1 MNWLCT
7 LLESAVET
15 VKEPTYFEKMFKKI
29 GEIEPRTWIAL
40 AALVAL
46 AVVLMLVGKKAKWS
60 ATTIAF
66 AALTIALS
74 FLLSNIRLYRMPQGG
89 SITPASML
97 PLMLFAYA
105 FGTVPGLLTGLAYG
119 VLQYLQTPGMLPI
132 APFYAVCQIVL
143 DYLLA
148 FAMVGLAGLFRGWT
162 RKGGKEPVALGCG
175 ITLAMVMRFVCTVA
189 SGVLFF
195 AEYAEGSGQSPLVY
209 SILYNG
215 AYMLPETVICVAL
228 GMLIG
233 PRLAKALRRAA
244 GLRGAVP
251 VAAEKQ

>member
-1 MNWLCT
+1 MNWFCV
-7 LLESAVET
+7 LLESTAMAA
-15 VKEPTYFEKMFKKI
+15 KEPSYFEKMFKKI

-46 AVVLMLVGKKAKWS
+46 AVLLLLVGKRAKWS
-60 ATTIAF
+60 ATTLAF
-66 AALTIALS
+66 AALSIALS

-97 PLMLFAYA
+97 PLLLFSYA
-105 FGTVPGLLTGLAYG
+105 FGTVPGLLTGLTYG
-119 VLQYLQTPGMLPI
+119 LLQYLQTPGMLPI
-132 APFYAVCQIVL
+132 APFYAVCQIAL

-148 FAMVGLAGLFRGWT
+148 FAMVGAAGLFGSWT
-162 RKGGKEPVALGCG
+162 HKGGNERVALGCG
-175 ITLAMVMRFVCTVA
+175 ITLAMVLRFVCTVA

-209 SILYNG
+209 STLYNG

-233 PRLAKALRRAA
+233 PRLVKALRRTA
-244 GLRGAVP
+244 GLREGAK
-251 VAAEKQ
+251 AAGDKQ